1 MKISTSR
8 LVYFFLQGFIIIF
21 PLKVLLFKTLHIY
34 VATCIALTI
43 LLLLT
48 ARRPLVVNRSFLLA
62 GGLYLIPLL
71 SLITTSN
78 VDVTRG
84 ALMALSLNIG
94 LAFLASYNRNQE
106 ELPRSISILACSFSI
121 VIFLT
126 SIVIFSTYGSL
137 RPIGAQM
144 AEAVGSFSNHAA
156 AIAILTLPYLFWA
169 DKYRFINKIVVR
181 FAITASILI
190 ALLSLS
196 RAAFILVL
204 MVLLLM
210 QLSLSRRIGGAIFKV
225 AFICFGTLLINFVLY
240 LIWGDS
246 SLIAQVTSRFQDSQV
261 WSIGIS
267 LPDRDLNDYGRAAMY
282 FEGYQMLLEYWPLGS
297 GFGGLAPYMEE
308 KLGFGYVSHN
318 IVITAAGE
326 LGLIGVIGYTFIFST
341 IVIRLW
347 RLKKSSSELISD
359 LAKSSLV
366 FVFTFLLYS
375 LTRPFGGVYIFPII
389 MGMVLQIP
397 VRSVCKTH
405 VPSRRDFHRA
415 MKDA

>member
-8 LVYFFLQGFIIIF
+8 LVYFFLQGFIITF
-21 PLKVLLFKTLHIY
+21 PLKLLLFKALYIY

-43 LLLLT
+43 LLLLI
-48 ARRPLVVNRSFLLA
+48 ARRPLVVTRSFLLA

-71 SLITTSN
+71 SLITTSY

-106 ELPRSISILACSFSI
+106 ELPRLISILACSFSI
-121 VIFLT
+121 VIFLI

-137 RPIGAQM
+137 RPMGRQM
-144 AEAVGSFSNHAA
+144 ADTVGSFSNHAA

-169 DKYRFINKIVVR
+169 DKYRLINKIVVR

-204 MVLLLM
+204 MVLILM
-210 QLSLSRRIGGAIFKV
+210 QLSLSRRIGGAILKV
-225 AFICFGTLLINFVLY
+225 AFICFGILLLNFVSY

-246 SLIAQVTSRFQDSQV
+246 SLIAQITSRFQDSQIL
-261 WSIGIS
+261 SFGIS
-267 LPDRDLNDYGRAAMY
+267 PPDRDLNDYGRAAMY
-282 FEGYQMLLEYWPLGS
+282 FEGYQMFLEYWPLGS

-326 LGLIGVIGYTFIFST
+326 LGLVGAIGYFFIFSAIT
-341 IVIRLW
+341 IRLW

-366 FVFTFLLYS
+366 FTFVFFIYS
-375 LTRPFGGVYIFPII
+375 LLRPFGGVYIFPII
-389 MGMVLQIP
+389 MGLVLQIP
-397 VRSVCKTH
+397 VGYASKTH
-405 VPSRRDFHRA
+405 VSSFRDFHGV